1 MALRKAAAVWILLL
15 ALSPFTAPFSTCDLS
30 TFSSKLDQ
38 VKEALNHLRVYSL
51 NVAERHD
58 HAPQAHGT
66 VVWLGHEHNLTFSV
80 KLQVDVV
87 VHDDD
92 VDEVVG
98 AIIRTARTG
107 KEGDGHVLVLPVE
120 HRFNIRNGNRDV
132 S

>member
-1 MALRKAAAVWILLL
+1 MKLI
-15 ALSPFTAPFSTCDLS
+15 
-30 TFSSKLDQ
+30 SSLVRPCKLDQ
-38 VKEALNHLRVYSL
+38 VKEALNRVRVYSL

-66 VVWLGHEHNLTFSV
+66 VLWLGHQYSLTFSV

-107 KEGDGHVLVLPVE
+107 NDGDGHILVLPVE
-120 HRFNIRNGNRDV
+120 HRYNIRNGNREV

>member
-1 MALRKAAAVWILLL
+1 MKLI
-15 ALSPFTAPFSTCDLS
+15 
-30 TFSSKLDQ
+30 SSLVRPCKLDQ

-66 VVWLGHEHNLTFSV
+66 AVWMGHQYSLGFSV

-92 VDEVVG
+92 VDEVVD
-98 AIIRTARTG
+98 AILRTARTG
-107 KEGDGHVLVLPVE
+107 HDGDGHVLVLPVD
-120 HRFNIRNGNRDV
+120 HRYNIRNGSREV